1 MCWMKLLW
9 INIVIMAA
17 YVYTQPCQPG
27 QERFGVS
34 CYQLLAEKMTWD
46 EGNQACYDM
55 GGSMAVPDSPD
66 EHQFIWNMSTTAGDG
81 GDLWAGCNDK
91 EEEGHWVQAGN
102 GQDCGYLAWGE
113 GQPSK
118 SSQRCAQMDDKY
130 AGGLLNDEQCHKD
143 AGVTCEF
150 SAVPSITCLREYA
163 DDHVAVRCLTSHF
176 IEDLPAKIPLLLRSV
191 SQGQPRRR
199 SFVLRQENRGEK
211 ICHLSQVTTTDDVM
225 DNCFYFY
232 YD

>member
-1 MCWMKLLW
+1 MKLSW
-9 INIVIMAA
+9 IAVLVAGA
-17 YVYTQPCQPG
+17 CVYTQSCQPG
-27 QERFGVS
+27 QERFGDS
-34 CYQLLAEKMTWD
+34 CYQLLTGEWTWE
-46 EGNQACYDM
+46 EGSQTCSDM
-55 GGSMAVPDSPD
+55 GGSMAVPDSAA
-66 EHQFIWNMSTTAGDG
+66 EHQFLWNMFTATRS
-81 GDLWAGCNDK
+81 GDLWAGCNEK
-91 EEEGHWVQAGN
+91 VEEGHWVQAGK

-176 IEDLPAKIPLLLRSV
+176 IEDFPAKIPLLQDLL
-191 SQGQPRRR
+191 SQRHPQWR
-199 SFVLRQENRGEK
+199 SFDLRHENRGEK
-211 ICHLSQVTTTDDVM
+211 ICQLTGTENLDHECL
-225 DNCFYFY
+225 YFNI
-232 YD
+232 